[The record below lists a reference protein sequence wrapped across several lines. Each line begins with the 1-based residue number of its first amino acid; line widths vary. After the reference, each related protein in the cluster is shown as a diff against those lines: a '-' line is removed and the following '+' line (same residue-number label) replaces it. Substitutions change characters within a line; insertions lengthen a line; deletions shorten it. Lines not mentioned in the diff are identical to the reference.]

1 MAKWALILLVLVV
14 AAGCQS
20 DGSKTAGKAAERM
33 KELGQTIDAGDKQI
47 DSTMIALNAMRDNPE
62 GDLVAMFNTYR
73 NDLAKLEDLAKKAG
87 KKRDALHD
95 KKDEYFE
102 QWEKSLEQIQSE
114 SMREISTER
123 KANVMKAF
131 EEVQV
136 AFDATQTAFDPLLAN
151 LQDIRTMLTND
162 LNSAGVKALDKVIQQ
177 ANVDAEKTRKT
188 LTGVEASFE
197 ELAAQIA
204 PPEKQPEEK

>member
-1 MAKWALILLVLVV
+1 MAKWTLILLVVLAVV
-14 AAGCQS
+14 GCQS

-33 KELGQTIDAGDKQI
+33 KDLGQTIDAGDKQI
-47 DSTMIALNAMRDNPE
+47 ASTIIALNAMRDNPG

-87 KKRDALHD
+87 KRRDALHD

-102 QWEKSLEQIQSE
+102 QWEKALEQIQSE
-114 SMREISTER
+114 SLREISNER
-123 KANVMKAF
+123 KAQVMKAF

-136 AFDATQTAFDPLLAN
+136 AFDATHTAFGPLLAN

-162 LNSAGVKALDKVIQQ
+162 LNSAGVKSLEEVFQQ
-177 ANVDAEKTRKT
+177 ANVDAEATHNA
-188 LTGVEASFE
+188 LAGVRASFD